1 MTKSNSKRRSLS
13 IAKINRMPLL
23 ALGLCAVIAP
33 SQAYAQTEAEK
44 APQESAA
51 DQRDTDIV
59 VTALR
64 RETTLLET
72 PAAISAFD
80 GEALAET
87 GSTSIR
93 DFAARTPS
101 LRLVDNGPGRN
112 RISIRGIVSAGE
124 ATVGT
129 YFDDISIPGSLGPAS
144 DPGGRSPD
152 LKLFDI
158 ERVEVLRGPQGTL
171 YGSGAM
177 TGAIRFINKK
187 PSMEFEGRV
196 EGNVQTTRH
205 GEASYGVQGM
215 VNVPVVDD
223 LIAARLVMYK
233 HDVGGYV
240 DYPALGLN
248 NVNGADS
255 YGGRL
260 LVRVT
265 PTPNLTFDAGVYIQ
279 RMDSANSIYTPALGK
294 FQSESRLKQPFSDDM
309 DIYSGTVN
317 WDAGAVNV
325 TAISS
330 YIDRRS
336 YYTFDD
342 TVYLESLKSDFGCT
356 WIRQQFARP
365 CTAPELTDF
374 SNYVD
379 TFLPSL
385 VAQPMTT
392 KSFINEFRLG
402 SQNSGKL
409 AWTAGIYRETRKD
422 GLVSKDIGVDP
433 VTGEA
438 YLPERIPTSRFVS
451 QRYVQTAFFGE
462 ATFSPTE
469 QLDLTVG
476 ARRYSYKKRITGA
489 VTIPWDLLAA
499 VATPPTTFRTSE
511 KGWVLKGNISYK
523 PTDGTMIYA
532 QASQGFRP
540 GGANQVLGLASALTP
555 YRADSLWTYELGAKT
570 QLLDRRVDL
579 SLAVFQTDW
588 DDMQV
593 TGVPASGGFFRFL
606 SNAGAARIRGLEG
619 EVNARIG
626 DNLTVSTN
634 ASYIDAKLT
643 EDQLNANVRA
653 AGRKGDRVP
662 YIPRLSGSINTEY
675 RVPVSDS
682 ASVAWISNLSYQGSS
697 WSEFPRTSATNAKL
711 PSYWLLNT
719 RLNLELDDAA
729 WRFSVFVNNVFD
741 VTGLT
746 YLAATDDSYAGPSG
760 TASTPRTIGVSV
772 SRSF

>member
-1 MTKSNSKRRSLS
+1 MTNCNSTRQSLL
-13 IAKINRMPLL
+13 IAKTNRMPLI
-23 ALGLCAVIAP
+23 ALVLCAAIAP
-33 SQAYAQTEAEK
+33 SQAQAQSEQASQENGTEA
-44 APQESAA
+44 
-51 DQRDTDIV
+51 RDGDIV

-80 GEALAET
+80 GDALAET

-129 YFDDISIPGSLGPAS
+129 YLDDIPIPGSLGPAS

-187 PSMEFEGRV
+187 PSMDFEGRV
-196 EGNVQTTRH
+196 EANAQTTRH
-205 GEASYGVQGM
+205 GEESYGVQGM
-215 VNVPVVDD
+215 VNVPLVDD

-233 HDVGGYV
+233 QDVGGYV
-240 DYPALGLN
+240 DYPLLGRN

-265 PTPNLTFDAGVYIQ
+265 PTPNLTLDAGVYVQ
-279 RMDSANSIYTPALGK
+279 RMDSANSIYTPVLGR
-294 FQSESRLKQPFSDDM
+294 FVSESRLLQPFSDDVDM
-309 DIYSGTVN
+309 YSGTLN
-317 WDAGAVNV
+317 WDAGGVTA

-330 YIDRRS
+330 YVDRRS

-342 TVYLESLKSDFGCT
+342 TVYLESLKSPFGCM
-356 WIRQQFARP
+356 WIRQQFARA
-365 CTAPELTDF
+365 CTAPELSDF
-374 SNYVD
+374 SAYVD

-392 KSFINEFRLG
+392 KSFINEFRLS
-402 SQNSGKL
+402 SQNSGKFT
-409 AWTAGIYRETRKD
+409 WTAGVYRETRKD
-422 GLVSKDIGVDP
+422 GLVSKDISVDP
-433 VTGEA
+433 LSGEA
-438 YLPERIPTSRFVS
+438 YFPERIPTSRSVS
-451 QRYVQTAFFGE
+451 QKYVQTAFFGE
-462 ATFSPTE
+462 ATFSPSE

-476 ARRYSYKKRITGA
+476 ARRYSYKKRITGQ

-499 VATPPTTFRTSE
+499 VATPATTFRTSE

-523 PTDGTMIYA
+523 PTDGTMLYV

-570 QLLDRRVDL
+570 QLLDRKVDL

-619 EVNARIG
+619 ELNARIG

-653 AGRKGDRVP
+653 AGRKGDRIP
-662 YIPRLSGSINTEY
+662 YIPRLSGSLNTEY

-682 ASVAWISNLSYQGSS
+682 ATVAWISNLSYQGSS
-697 WSEFPRTSATNAKL
+697 WSEFPRTSATNARL
-711 PSYWLLNT
+711 PAYWMLNT
-719 RLNLELDDAA
+719 RLNLDVGEDE

-760 TASTPRTIGVSV
+760 TASTPRTVGISV